1 MYGLDLFVMIVFAV
15 FYYRVGVLEYG
26 SGIVWALLSVLLSLL
41 MTNLLDAG
49 GCGSWLSPSCRSFR
63 HDLLQ
68 RFPGKAAASLT
79 TIRNSGHP
87 LPVTVC

>member
-49 GCGSWLSPSCRSFR
+49 VWLLAFSQLSIVLGMTFYNGFR
-63 HDLLQ
+63 
-68 RFPGKAAASLT
+68 GKPRRL
-79 TIRNSGHP
+79 
-87 LPVTVC
+87 